1 MLYNPSPNF
10 NSHMKIKEIIAHLE
24 SIAPLSFQEPYDN
37 SGLLIGN
44 PENEVNSALLTL
56 DVTPEVLNEAKDKNT
71 GLIISHHPLIFQ
83 GLKKLTGST
92 VIEKTVVRS
101 IKEDIAIYA
110 SHTNMDSALQG
121 VNSRICEKLELQNVS
136 ILRPIKGQLCKL
148 VTFVPEKY
156 LDVVRQEIFEA
167 GAGTIGNYDQC
178 SFNTEGIGSFRGGE
192 NTNPFLGERGELHFE
207 TEIRIETIF
216 PKYLKNRVI
225 EALIKSHP
233 YEEVAYDI
241 YPLENEYK
249 QAGMGMTGELKK
261 DWDEKLL
268 LDYIKKRLNVKII
281 RHTHWINRPI
291 RKVAVCGGAG
301 SFLLHDAVHH
311 KTDIFI
317 SGDFK
322 YHEFFKAEGKLL
334 IADIGHYESE
344 HHVKEI
350 FSDLL
355 KEKFPNFA
363 VQISEVNT
371 NPVNFY

>member
-1 MLYNPSPNF
+1 
-10 NSHMKIKEIIAHLE
+10 MKIKEIIAHLE

-56 DVTPEVLNEAKDKNT
+56 DVTPEVLNEAKEKNA

-121 VNSRICEKLELQNVS
+121 VNSRICEKLELQNMG
-136 ILRPIKGQLCKL
+136 ILRPIKDQLCKL

-192 NTNPFLGERGELHFE
+192 DTNPFLGERGKLHFE
-207 TEIRIETIF
+207 NEIRTETIF
-216 PKYLKNRVI
+216 PKYLKNKVI

-249 QAGMGMTGELKK
+249 QVGMGMTGELKK

-268 LDYIKKRLNVKII
+268 LDYIKKRLDVKII

-311 KTDIFI
+311 KADIFI

-322 YHEFFKAEGKLL
+322 YHEFFEAEGKLL

-363 VQISEVNT
+363 LQISEVNT